1 MKGFLVST
9 LIGGVAASD
18 EMTSKFMKYLSQ
30 QNKSYDSV
38 EEFEL
43 RFDSFAKTEKFI

>member
-1 MKGFLVST
+1 MKGFLVSA
-9 LIGGVAASD
+9 LIGVVAASD

-43 RFDSFAKTEKFI
+43 RLDNFAKTDEFI